1 MNAQLL
7 DLSARYTDRYPDV
20 LVLKDKIAKTE
31 KLRDQLIAEAKLKQA
46 TKAPLSRALSWTP
59 QTVHRRCSCRANC
72 KPMNWRLVT
81 VSMRFQP

>member
-31 KLRDQLIAEAKLKQA
+31 KLRDESHCRREA
-46 TKAPLSRALSWTP
+46 
-59 QTVHRRCSCRANC
+59 QTGNEGSCRG
-72 KPMNWRLVT
+72 L
-81 VSMRFQP
+81 